1 MQTDTSR
8 SGKWRLLIRGSIVA
22 MLLAGGSIGAVAP
35 VAYGQEATAETAAIN
50 AAQILFEKKEYAAAR
65 ELLRAYVADPKAA
78 LTFVRA
84 GLALK
89 LTDATDIA
97 LMAAQSQQGNATA
110 SRILGD
116 LLRAGETP
124 DLANAEVA
132 YRLAVAQGD
141 KASKL
146 RMAQL
151 FASANRIPEAL
162 EAYQAALG
170 DFPDAEVKYLV
181 LAITKGG
188 YSEAELA
195 PLLDRMDAL
204 AKSDPV
210 AAQYAASIY
219 EHGFGVPKDA
229 AKAVAYARQAVVLGA
244 TTTLSPETAG
254 ECESCSALELVGLL
268 KSSTKLGDAEKT
280 AIALERPLDF
290 GLYED
295 VFTIVQRFPAA
306 DRGKMAQHF
315 IDRFKPVSNPVVG
328 LTQALLKS
336 TGTYRG
342 ELDGQLGS
350 QTLAAISALTKAHNL
365 EFDQFGGKLV
375 VQLFLM
381 DK

>member
-8 SGKWRLLIRGSIVA
+8 SGNWRLLIGGSIVA

-151 FASANRIPEAL
+151 FAIANRILNPEPECARAIDSSDDPRCVYACADKRRRVRSAL
-162 EAYQAALG
+162 N
-170 DFPDAEVKYLV
+170 DVNWR
-181 LAITKGG
+181 AIIV
-188 YSEAELA
+188 E
-195 PLLDRMDAL
+195 DRTRARG
-204 AKSDPV
+204 V
-210 AAQYAASIY
+210 ACCC
-219 EHGFGVPKDA
+219 
-229 AKAVAYARQAVVLGA
+229 
-244 TTTLSPETAG
+244 TAG
-254 ECESCSALELVGLL
+254 GVGECDS
-268 KSSTKLGDAEKT
+268 
-280 AIALERPLDF
+280 ERLAAF
-290 GLYED
+290 KRCVTTNL
-295 VFTIVQRFPAA
+295 QR
-306 DRGKMAQHF
+306 
-315 IDRFKPVSNPVVG
+315 DRFRRLSRCKCN
-328 LTQALLKS
+328 
-336 TGTYRG
+336 
-342 ELDGQLGS
+342 
-350 QTLAAISALTKAHNL
+350 SA
-365 EFDQFGGKLV
+365 
-375 VQLFLM
+375 
-381 DK
+381 